1 MANLPQV
8 QNIAQVSSKWKAALD
23 PILAN
28 LLVQGQLL
36 QNVQLLNGTVGINHK
51 LNRLPKGWFLVSPQG
66 PAIVYQS
73 ASQPN
78 PIFTLTL
85 TSSAAVMTDIWVF

>member
-1 MANLPQV
+1 MASLPQV

-23 PILAN
+23 PVLAN
-28 LLVQGQLL
+28 LLIQGQLL
-36 QNVQLLNGTVGINHK
+36 SSVDLPKGSVGINHK
-51 LNRLPKGWFLVSPQG
+51 LNRVPQGWFLVSPQG

-73 ASQPN
+73 ENQPN

-85 TSSAAVMTDIWVF
+85 TSSQAMTTDIWVF